1 MGATEK
7 IARFIV
13 DTDYKNLPRE
23 VVDKAKRSALDC
35 VGAALAG
42 VAEPVSQ
49 TVTGYVTKLGG
60 AAQASVFGAGVK
72 VAVADAALANGSIA
86 HALDYDDCGVKI
98 GHPSVLVLPAVLS
111 LGEHLG
117 ASGQDL
123 LAAYIVGLE
132 VEGKLAL
139 HADFKLMQ
147 ARLNHQTWYGSIGAA
162 AACAKLLKLDVAKT
176 RMALG
181 IAGNAACGLS
191 ANHGS
196 MAGAMAAGNA
206 CRNGVSAAL
215 MAQEGITAN
224 PDIIEAKN
232 GFYDTLVGP
241 GHYDAERMA
250 GGLGKPFY
258 IESPGI
264 GLKMYPSCYHTH
276 RALDGVFQLLD
287 EHHLSDKDIA
297 AVDVGTSERA
307 LRVLA
312 FSDPATP
319 YQAKF
324 SMPHCIAAAVVDHAV
339 TLETFTDRKLND
351 RNIVEARKKVQLSFP
366 NVPIWPGLADVG
378 PDTEFVGNPV
388 TIRTTDGRSLSA
400 RVDIPHGDPALP
412 LTDDELLVKF
422 RDCARSQL
430 RPDDIERSAELGSR
444 AREGER
450 CRDFDGDSQIAVAR
464 GLRFEALFLT
474 CRCR

>member
-13 DTDYKNLPRE
+13 DTNFDDMPRDAVE
-23 VVDKAKRSALDC
+23 KAKRSALDC
-35 VGAALAG
+35 LGAALAG
-42 VAEPVSQ
+42 ISEPVSQ
-49 TVTGYVTKLGG
+49 TITGYVTKLGG
-60 AAQASVFGAGVK
+60 SPQSSVFGAGLK
-72 VAVADAALANGSIA
+72 VSVPDAALANGSIA

-98 GHPSVLVLPAVLS
+98 GHPSVLVLPAVFS

-162 AACAKLLKLDVAKT
+162 AACAKLLKLDVSKT

-181 IAGNAACGLS
+181 IAGNFACGLS

-206 CRNGVSAAL
+206 CRNGVIAAL

-224 PDIIEAKN
+224 PDIIEGKN

-241 GHYDAERMA
+241 GHYNADRMA
-250 GGLGKPFY
+250 DGLGKPFY

-264 GLKMYPSCYHTH
+264 GLKKYPSCYHTH

-287 EHHLSDKDIA
+287 EHQLSDKDIA
-297 AVDVGTSERA
+297 EVDVGTSERA
-307 LRVLA
+307 MRVLA
-312 FSDPATP
+312 FSEPATP

-324 SMPHCIAAAVVDHAV
+324 SMPYCIAAAVVDREV
-339 TLETFTDRKLND
+339 TLDTFTAHKFEDRG
-351 RNIVEARKKVQLSFP
+351 IVETRKKVHLSFP
-366 NVPIWPGLADVG
+366 DVPIWPGLADVG

-388 TIRTTDGRSLSA
+388 TIRTTDGRSYSA
-400 RVDIPHGDPALP
+400 RVDIPRGDPALP
-412 LTDDELLVKF
+412 LTEDELLTKY
-422 RDCARSQL
+422 RECGRGQL
-430 RPDDIERSAELGSR
+430 RPDDIERSVGLVLGL
-444 AREGER
+444 ER
-450 CRDFDGDSQIAVAR
+450 LADIGTLMTI
-464 GLRFEALFLT
+464 LRSPLRKA
-474 CRCR
+474 

>member
-1 MGATEK
+1 MRATEK
-7 IARFIV
+7 ISRFIV
-13 DTDYKNLPRE
+13 DSGYENIPTDAVKM
-23 VVDKAKRSALDC
+23 AKRTALDC

-42 VAEPVSQ
+42 VTEPVSQ
-49 TVTGYVTKLGG
+49 TITGYVTRLGG
-60 AAQASVFGAGVK
+60 PPQASMFGAGVK
-72 VAVADAALANGSIA
+72 VSVADSALANGCIA

-117 ASGQDL
+117 ASGKEML
-123 LAAYIVGLE
+123 TAYILGLE

-181 IAGNAACGLS
+181 IAANFACGLS

-206 CRNGVSAAL
+206 CRNGVVAAL
-215 MAQEGITAN
+215 MAREGITAN
-224 PDIIEAKN
+224 INIIETKN
-232 GFYDTLVGP
+232 GFYDTLVGA

-250 GGLGKPFY
+250 DGLGKPFY

-264 GLKMYPSCYHTH
+264 GLKKYPSCYHTH
-276 RALDGVFQLLD
+276 RALDGVLQLLD
-287 EHHLSDKDIA
+287 ENPLSDKDIA
-297 AVDVGTSERA
+297 EVDVGTSERA
-307 LRVLA
+307 MRVLA
-312 FSDPATP
+312 FTEPATP

-324 SMPHCIAAAVVDHAV
+324 SLPYCIAAAVVDRQV
-339 TLETFTDRKLND
+339 TLETFTSHKFED
-351 RNIVEARKKVQLSFP
+351 RNLVETRKKVHLSFP
-366 NVPIWPGLADVG
+366 DVPIWPGLADVG

-388 TIRTTDGRSLSA
+388 TIRTTDGRSYSA
-400 RVDIPHGDPALP
+400 RVDIPRGDPALP
-412 LTDDELLVKF
+412 LTDDELLSKY

-430 RPDDIERSAELGSR
+430 SADDIERSVSSVLEIEKMAEIGTLMATLGR
-444 AREGER
+444 
-450 CRDFDGDSQIAVAR
+450 
-464 GLRFEALFLT
+464 L
-474 CRCR
+474 

>member
-7 IARFIV
+7 IASFIV
-13 DTDYKNLPRE
+13 ETSYAKIPRE

-35 VGAALAG
+35 LAASLAG
-42 VAEPVSQ
+42 ISEPVSQ
-49 TVTGYVTKLGG
+49 TVTSYVTKLGG
-60 AAQASVFGAGVK
+60 AAQATVCGAGVK
-72 VAVADAALANGSIA
+72 VSVADAALANGSIA

-98 GHPSVLVLPAVLS
+98 GHPSVLVLPSVLS
-111 LGEHLG
+111 LGEYVG
-117 ASGQDL
+117 ASGQDIL
-123 LAAYIVGLE
+123 TAYIVGLE

-162 AACAKLLKLDVAKT
+162 AACAKLLKLDVSKT
-176 RMALG
+176 RMALSL
-181 IAGNAACGLS
+181 AGNSACGLS

-206 CRNGVSAAL
+206 CRNGVTAAL
-215 MAQEGITAN
+215 MAQAGITAN
-224 PDIIEAKN
+224 ANIIEGKN

-250 GGLGKPFY
+250 DSLGKPFY

-264 GLKMYPSCYHTH
+264 SLKMYPSCYHTH
-276 RALDGVFQLLD
+276 RALDGVFKLLD
-287 EHHLSDKDIA
+287 EHHLDDKDIA

-312 FSDPATP
+312 FSEPATA

-324 SMPHCIAAAVVDHAV
+324 SMPHCIAAAVVDRAV
-339 TLETFTDRKLND
+339 TLDTFTDAKLND
-351 RNIVEARKKVQLSFP
+351 RNIVAARKKVQLSFP

-388 TIRTTDGRSLSA
+388 TIKTNDGRSLSA
-400 RVDIPHGDPALP
+400 RVDIPRGDASLP
-412 LTDDELLVKF
+412 LTDDELLEKYQ
-422 RDCARSQL
+422 DCARGQLSQ
-430 RPDDIERSAELGSR
+430 DGIERSVGL
-444 AREGER
+444 
-450 CRDFDGDSQIAVAR
+450 VR
-464 GLRFEALFLT
+464 GLESVENVGRLMAIFRLPLHTA
-474 CRCR
+474 

>member
-7 IARFIV
+7 IARFIA
-13 DTDYKNLPRE
+13 DSGYEDLPR
-23 VVDKAKRSALDC
+23 DAMKKAKRSALDC
-35 VGAALAG
+35 LGAALAG
-42 VAEPVSQ
+42 VSEPVSQ
-49 TVTGYVTKLGG
+49 TITGYVTKLGG
-60 AAQASVFGAGVK
+60 PPQASAFGAGLK

-117 ASGQDL
+117 ASGQEIL
-123 LAAYIVGLE
+123 TAYILGLE
-132 VEGKLAL
+132 IEGKLAL

-147 ARLNHQTWYGSIGAA
+147 ARLNHQTWYGSMGAA
-162 AACAKLLKLDVAKT
+162 AACAKILRLNVAKT

-181 IAGNAACGLS
+181 IAGNFACGLS

-206 CRNGVSAAL
+206 CRNGVIAAL

-224 PDIIEAKN
+224 ANIIEAKN

-250 GGLGKPFY
+250 ESLGNPFY

-264 GLKMYPSCYHTH
+264 GLKKYPSCYHTH
-276 RALDGVFQLLD
+276 RALDGVFQLLG
-287 EHHLSDKDIA
+287 EHRLNERDIA
-297 AVDVGTSERA
+297 EVDVGTSERA
-307 LRVLA
+307 MRVLA
-312 FSDPATP
+312 FTEPATP

-324 SMPHCIAAAVVDHAV
+324 SMPYCIAAAVVDHQV
-339 TLETFTDRKLND
+339 TLETFTDHKFED
-351 RNIVEARKKVQLSFP
+351 RGIVEARKKVHLSFP
-366 NVPIWPGLADVG
+366 DVPIWPGLADVG

-388 TIRTTDGRSLSA
+388 TIRTTDGRSYSA
-400 RVDIPHGDPALP
+400 RVDIPRGDPALP
-412 LTDDELLVKF
+412 LTDNELLEKY
-422 RDCARSQL
+422 RDCGRSQL
-430 RPDDIERSAELGSR
+430 RPDAIERSVDLVLGLDR
-444 AREGER
+444 VEDVGMLLA
-450 CRDFDGDSQIAVAR
+450 I
-464 GLRFEALFLT
+464 LRSPLHKA
-474 CRCR
+474 

>member
-1 MGATEK
+1 MGATEN
-7 IARFIV
+7 IARF
-13 DTDYKNLPRE
+13 
-23 VVDKAKRSALDC
+23 VVNTSYQDIPGDAVEKAKRTALDC
-35 VGAALAG
+35 LGATLAG

-49 TVTGYVTKLGG
+49 TIIGYIAKLGG
-60 AAQASVFGAGVK
+60 PPQASVIGQGLK
-72 VAVADAALANGSIA
+72 VSAPDAALANGVIA

-123 LAAYIVGLE
+123 LTAYLLGLE

-162 AACAKLLKLDVAKT
+162 AACAKLLRLDVAKT

-181 IAGNAACGLS
+181 IAGNFACGLS

-206 CRNGVSAAL
+206 CHNGVIAAL
-215 MAQEGITAN
+215 MAQEGVTAN
-224 PDIIEAKN
+224 PDVIEAKN

-250 GGLGKPFY
+250 EGLGDPFY

-276 RALDGVFQLLD
+276 RALDGVFQLLG
-287 EHHLSDKDIA
+287 EHRLSDKDIA

-307 LRVLA
+307 MRVLA
-312 FSDPATP
+312 FSEPATP
-319 YQAKF
+319 YQGKF
-324 SMPHCIAAAVVDHAV
+324 SMPHCIAAAVVDHQV
-339 TLETFTDRKLND
+339 TLETFTDHKFED
-351 RNIVEARKKVQLSFP
+351 RNIVAARKKVHLSFP
-366 NVPIWPGLADVG
+366 DVPIWPGLADVG

-388 TIRTTDGRSLSA
+388 TIRTTDGRSYSA
-400 RVDIPHGDPALP
+400 RVDIPRGDPALP
-412 LTDDELLVKF
+412 LTDDELLTKY
-422 RDCARSQL
+422 RECGRRQL
-430 RPDDIERSAELGSR
+430 RPDDIERSVGLVLGLETVADIGTLMAILSSPL
-444 AREGER
+444 RE
-450 CRDFDGDSQIAVAR
+450 A
-464 GLRFEALFLT
+464 
-474 CRCR
+474 